1 MNIHTV
7 RLEDLV
13 EDPRNPRTHDE
24 TNLAAIRSSLRE
36 HGQVEPIV
44 VQKSSHM
51 IIAGNGRASA
61 MRALGWETA
70 NAVVLDVDDT
80 EARAL
85 SIKLNRTAELAGWDE
100 DVLAAHFAEL
110 SELSRFD
117 VSDFGF
123 DDDDLASL
131 LDSYASSADELD
143 VPTDEGTS
151 TAEASSADSTSKDDS
166 TSSTLDEHTQP
177 TDMRA
182 SKQREIRLYLS
193 PDDEQTLQLRVRAL
207 AQSYER
213 DNVTDTIV
221 EAVAREFARLDE

>member
-131 LDSYASSADELD
+131 LDSYASSA
-143 VPTDEGTS
+143 
-151 TAEASSADSTSKDDS
+151 
-166 TSSTLDEHTQP
+166 QP